1 LSGLN
6 GLLPFIIRLTITN
19 VVSEISIN
27 DTITGKAKSNEL
39 DVSDLKIIGKAAIA
53 KPRNMEPPS
62 PRNIF
67 AGARLYTKNPIIEN
81 INTIVRTNGKFSPN
95 LW

>member
-1 LSGLN
+1 LK
-6 GLLPFIIRLTITN
+6 ITN
-19 VVSEISIN
+19 IASEISIN
-27 DTITGKAKSNEL
+27 DTIIGKAKSNET
-39 DVSDLKIIGKAAIA
+39 DASELKKIGKVAIA
-53 KPRNMEPPS
+53 KPRNIDPAS